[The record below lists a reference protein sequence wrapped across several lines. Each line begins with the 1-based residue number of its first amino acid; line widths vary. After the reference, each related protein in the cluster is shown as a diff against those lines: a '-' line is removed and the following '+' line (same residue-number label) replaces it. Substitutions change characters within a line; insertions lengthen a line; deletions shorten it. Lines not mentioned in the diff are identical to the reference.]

1 MDDALLRE
9 IVIPGDTKIVLLVA
23 DGLGGLPNPATGRTE
38 LEQAS
43 IPHLNAL
50 AKGGICGLT
59 VPVAPGVTPGSGP
72 GHLALFGYDPIA
84 YNIGRGV
91 LEAVGIDFELE
102 PSDVAARGNFCT
114 VDDTG
119 VITDRRAGR
128 VATATSAELCKQL
141 AQIELPGVRTFVEPV
156 REHRFVLV
164 FRGEGL
170 SDRLSGTDPNREGL
184 PPLPV
189 QPLATEALETAD
201 LVNRWIEQAKQTL
214 AGRESANMTLVRGF
228 AKYPTMPSMKERYK
242 LTAAAVA
249 IYPMYR
255 GLAKLV
261 GMTALPG
268 GASFEDEIETVRE
281 HWDEF
286 DFFFVHYKPT
296 DAAGEDGDFGR
307 KVEALE
313 ALDRLLPKLTA
324 LKPDVL
330 MVAGDHSTPA
340 IMAAHSWH
348 SVPFMISSTWCR
360 PDRADQF
367 NERACELG
375 SLGTFP
381 AMNAMQLAM
390 AHAGR
395 FTKYGA

>member
-1 MDDALLRE
+1 MDEALLKE
-9 IVIPGDTKIVLLVA
+9 IVIPGTSKIVLLVM
-23 DGLGGLPNPATGRTE
+23 DGLGGLPHPGTGRTE
-38 LEQAS
+38 LEQAD
-43 IPHLNAL
+43 IPHLDAL
-50 AKGGICGLT
+50 ARSGICGLT

-72 GHLALFGYDPIA
+72 GHLALFGYDPIK

-91 LEAVGIDFELE
+91 LEAVGIDFELDGN
-102 PSDVAARGNFCT
+102 DVAARGNFCT
-114 VDDTG
+114 VDESG

-128 VATATSAELCKQL
+128 VATATSVELCKQL
-141 AQIELPGVRTFVEPV
+141 AQIELPGVRVFVEPV
-156 REHRFVLV
+156 REHRFLLVL
-164 FRGEGL
+164 RGERL
-170 SDRLSGTDPNREGL
+170 SDRLTGTDPNREGER
-184 PPLPV
+184 PLPV
-189 QPLATEALETAD
+189 TPRATEALETAE
-201 LVNRWIEQAKQTL
+201 LVNRWIDEARARL
-214 AGRESANMTLVRGF
+214 GGRETANMVLVRGF
-228 AKYPTMPSMKERYK
+228 AKTPTMPSMRELYR
-242 LTAAAVA
+242 LRAAAIA

-268 GASFEDEIETVRE
+268 GASFEDELETLRQ
-281 HWDEF
+281 HWDEY
-286 DFFFVHYKPT
+286 DFFFIHYKAT
-296 DAAGEDGDFGR
+296 DAAGEDGDFHR

-313 ALDRLLPKLTA
+313 ALDKVLPRLTE

-348 SVPFMISSTWCR
+348 AVPFTIHSRWCR
-360 PDRADQF
+360 PDRAEQF
-367 NERACELG
+367 NERACEIG

-381 AMNAMQLAM
+381 AMQALSLAM